1 MNTTPTKKRKTPSDG
16 VVVTTAPSSVV
27 AAASSS
33 SPPKTT
39 WRCDVCHV
47 ALFDDYK
54 TAIAHEQ
61 TCSGASTA
69 TTAASSAAAE
79 KKSKT
84 TPAPIQV
91 ASATN
96 KTKTEL
102 KAEALAKAKAWHD
115 GRQCINGNNDNKTVS
130 PARPSGSGGG
140 SNVAA
145 VSTTVA
151 PKPKPRQLAWRT
163 EEDYKAWQER
173 QKNKAAMSP
182 NGGGSNVATL
192 STTEAPI
199 VSRPMPPSSKPK
211 STTTA
216 SSIPAYNSDGTHNT
230 IAAATYIDVP
240 PGKLGLVLQL
250 NNGRGAQIISMS
262 PTSVL
267 HKTPVRVGDFIT
279 KVDGTPVVAVVDV
292 TVGENRIRRLEIVRM
307 IPPQGSTPQ
316 TTQTP
321 LAMTQPSMMPKTMTT
336 TTAPTKVTTMMK
348 KGWETMKV
356 WELKEACKERSLAV
370 YGKKDELIKRLHDN
384 GFDRNKQVV
393 KRLQDNSIGKSKV
406 VNNVSRTNPHLLKG
420 ARPLPT
426 RRVNGTE
433 KSSSPIVQVSDT
445 IVKRNLRSA
454 ILLVNLLLPITT
466 VFLSVMIP
474 LRPLHGI
481 LLVAAMLLPT
491 ITVITSAM
499 TIHRE
504 ESKMEGV
511 TLPTLRVFLTHPD
524 GFHMGFAPAFFGFF
538 AYFGALAALEEET
551 NGRIVPKLPTKDGRL
566 GACRLHSVSGA
577 SAGAMAAVMLAA
589 GIQPREAAEFV
600 SKFTWR
606 MIADPPGFCAFVKGN
621 IFEETM
627 RKFIAEHNAISRSAL
642 IGSRPHPTGLETS
655 MIPVAVSSF
664 DLLRMRGTLL
674 IEGCMA
680 RAARASAGFP
690 GLFQPVAWSD
700 GCRLLIDGGITDG
713 LGLNGLGV
721 IDSKSRLLSGSRSKR
736 VINFVVGEQRP
747 RGIGKLPKGVNADC
761 LVSIVL
767 IGSPMCGPWA
777 MQNGP
782 RAFESVRLAM
792 IAALDKPMCRGE
804 GANHYVIR
812 VDASQWLD

>member
-1 MNTTPTKKRKTPSDG
+1 MPFLRRVATPSNMNTTPTKKRKTPSDG
-16 VVVTTAPSSVV
+16 VVTTAPSV

-33 SPPKTT
+33 SSSSSPPKTI

-61 TCSGASTA
+61 TCSGASTT

-79 KKSKT
+79 KKSKI
-84 TPAPIQV
+84 TPAPTQV

-115 GRQCINGNNDNKTVS
+115 GRQSINGNNDNKTVS
-130 PARPSGSGGG
+130 PARSSGSGGG

-151 PKPKPRQLAWRT
+151 PKPEPRQLAWRT
-163 EEDYKAWQER
+163 EKDYKAWQER

-192 STTEAPI
+192 STTDAPI
-199 VSRPMPPSSKPK
+199 VSRLMPPSSKPK

-250 NNGRGAQIISMS
+250 NNGCGAQIISML
-262 PTSVL
+262 PMSVL

-292 TVGENRIRRLEIVRM
+292 TVGENRSRRLEIVRM

-321 LAMTQPSMMPKTMTT
+321 LAMTQPSMMTKTMTK
-336 TTAPTKVTTMMK
+336 TTAPTKVTMVK
-348 KGWETMKV
+348 KPTGHTRVLGWETMKV

-370 YGKKDELIKRLHDN
+370 YGKKDELVKRLHDN

-406 VNNVSRTNPHLLKG
+406 VHNVSRTNPM
-420 ARPLPT
+420 
-426 RRVNGTE
+426 NGTE
-433 KSSSPIVQVSDT
+433 KSDT

-454 ILLVNLLLPITT
+454 ILLVNLLLPITA

-511 TLPTLRVFLTHPD
+511 TLPTLRVFLSHPD

-642 IGSRPHPTGLETS
+642 KGSRPHPTGLETS

-713 LGLNGLGV
+713 LGLKGLGV

-792 IAALDKPMCRGE
+792 IAALDKPMCKGE

>member
-16 VVVTTAPSSVV
+16 VVTTAPSSVV

-33 SPPKTT
+33 SSSSSPPKTI

-61 TCSGASTA
+61 TCSGASTT
-69 TTAASSAAAE
+69 TTAASSAAAK

-84 TPAPIQV
+84 TPAPTQV

-115 GRQCINGNNDNKTVS
+115 GRQSINGNNDNKTVS

-151 PKPKPRQLAWRT
+151 PKPEPRQLAWRT

-199 VSRPMPPSSKPK
+199 VSRPMPPKPK

-216 SSIPAYNSDGTHNT
+216 SSIPAYIN
-230 IAAATYIDVP
+230 VP

-250 NNGRGAQIISMS
+250 NNGCGAQIISML

-279 KVDGTPVVAVVDV
+279 KVDGTPVVAVADV
-292 TVGENRIRRLEIVRM
+292 TVGENRFRRLEIVRM

-321 LAMTQPSMMPKTMTT
+321 LAMTQPSMMPKTTT
-336 TTAPTKVTTMMK
+336 NTTAPTKVTTMVK
-348 KGWETMKV
+348 KPGWETMKV

-370 YGKKDELIKRLHDN
+370 YGKKDVLVKRLHDN

-406 VNNVSRTNPHLLKG
+406 VNNVSRTNP
-420 ARPLPT
+420 
-426 RRVNGTE
+426 VNGTE

-454 ILLVNLLLPITT
+454 ILLVNLLLPITA
-466 VFLSVMIP
+466 VFLSAMIP

-511 TLPTLRVFLTHPD
+511 TLPTLRVFLSHPD

-642 IGSRPHPTGLETS
+642 KGSRPHPTGLETS

-713 LGLNGLGV
+713 LGLKGLGV